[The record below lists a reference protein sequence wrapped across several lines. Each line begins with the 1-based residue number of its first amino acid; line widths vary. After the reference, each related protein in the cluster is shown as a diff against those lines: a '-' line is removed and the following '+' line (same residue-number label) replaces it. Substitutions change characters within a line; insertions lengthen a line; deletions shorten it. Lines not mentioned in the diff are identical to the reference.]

1 MKHNVLITNS
11 KKAEELRN
19 YNFSL
24 DELLEKLN
32 KTKGF
37 RFGFICG
44 WEGRK

>member
-11 KKAEELRN
+11 KTAEELRKG
-19 YNFSL
+19 NFFL

-37 RFGFICG
+37 RYGFLYG
-44 WEGRK
+44 WEGK